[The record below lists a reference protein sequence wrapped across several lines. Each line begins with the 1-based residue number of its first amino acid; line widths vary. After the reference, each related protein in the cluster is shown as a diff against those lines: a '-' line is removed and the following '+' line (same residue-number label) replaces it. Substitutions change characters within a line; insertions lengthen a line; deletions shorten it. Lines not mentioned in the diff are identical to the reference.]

1 MIPMDK
7 IRGLPIYHAIKPGV
21 APAEYKEKENK
32 KIKNIS
38 TNRLI
43 KSYLCSGADSRCVV
57 FRQCECLDACQ
68 YGQQYIKQTSE
79 EKS

>member
-7 IRGLPIYHAIKPGV
+7 IRGFPIYHAIKPGD
-21 APAEYKEKENK
+21 KEKENK
-32 KIKNIS
+32 KIKKIS

-79 EKS
+79 EQS